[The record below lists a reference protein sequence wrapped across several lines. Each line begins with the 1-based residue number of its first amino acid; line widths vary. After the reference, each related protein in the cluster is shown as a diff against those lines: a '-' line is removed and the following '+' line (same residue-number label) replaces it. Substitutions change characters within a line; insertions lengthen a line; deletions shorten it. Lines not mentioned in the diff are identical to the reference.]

1 MDVCNFTLV
10 VRGEEAEAE
19 AEAEAM
25 VVVKAASLPVGIRDE
40 IGAAVGLITTT
51 GF

>member
-1 MDVCNFTLV
+1 MRDVCNFTLV
-10 VRGEEAEAE
+10 VRGEEAE

-40 IGAAVGLITTT
+40 VGTSVGLITTT